1 MERDFQRVRRQTGA
15 DVHPRLTINRR
26 LALILT
32 EEGEQRSQNLV
43 IARILITL
51 VVIAAG
57 SAALILYARI
67 VEPGDWPLLSLARHS
82 STRLD
87 PASLIIGAGLGYLLA
102 VLLRYP
108 WAELP
113 ERVLRWLNRFVP
125 VVQFA
130 TCAAVCLAVLIY
142 W

>member
-1 MERDFQRVRRQTGA
+1 M
-15 DVHPRLTINRR
+15 
-26 LALILT
+26 
-32 EEGEQRSQNLV
+32 

-57 SAALILYARI
+57 VAALVLYARI
-67 VEPGDWPLLSLARHS
+67 VEPGDWPLLSLARS
-82 STRLD
+82 GSARLD
-87 PASLIIGAGLGYLLA
+87 PVSMIVGAGFGYVLA
-102 VLLRYP
+102 ALLRYP

-113 ERVLRWLNRFVP
+113 ERVLRFLNRFVP
-125 VVQFA
+125 GVQFA